1 MANKLFG
8 SSSNPMLK
16 EDSFKPKYD
25 SSGMMINRY
34 DNDVMTVN
42 GAVNKTLLL
51 FSMMLVTTAL
61 AWFMPSMFLLY
72 VGAGGGFVALLVASF
87 KPKLAPFLAPLYA
100 LLEGLFIG
108 TISVMYASAF
118 EGIVLQAVGLTF
130 GTLFMM
136 LAIYKS
142 GLIKVTEKFKMGVA
156 MATGAV
162 FFLYLFGWIGH
173 FFGFEVAMLHDTG
186 MMGIGVSAVIIVI
199 ASLNLLL
206 DFDMFEKGEE
216 QGAPV
221 YMEWFA
227 AMGLLVTLVWLYVEF
242 LRLLSKLQ
250 RD

>member
-8 SSSNPMLK
+8 SSNPMMK
-16 EDSFKPKYD
+16 EESFKPKYD
-25 SSGMMINRY
+25 ASGMMIDRGESEL
-34 DNDVMTVN
+34 MTVN

-51 FSMMLVTTAL
+51 FSMMMFTTAI

-72 VGAGGGFVALLVASF
+72 VGAGGGFVALLIATF
-87 KPKLAPFLAPLYA
+87 KPHLAPYIAPLYA
-100 LLEGLFIG
+100 LLEGLFVG
-108 TISVMYASAF
+108 TISVMYAAAF
-118 EGIVLQAVGLTF
+118 DGIVLQAVGLTF

-142 GLIKVTEKFKMGVA
+142 GLIKVTQKFRMGVA

-173 FFGFEVAMLHDTG
+173 FVGFDVPMLHSTG
-186 MMGIGVSAVIIVI
+186 MLGIGVSAAIIVI

-206 DFDMFEKGEE
+206 DFDMFERGEKE
-216 QGAPV
+216 GAPAH
-221 YMEWFA
+221 MEWFA
-227 AMGLLVTLVWLYVEF
+227 AMGLLVTLIWLYIEF

>member
-1 MANKLFG
+1 MAKNLFG
-8 SSSNPMLK
+8 SGSSNPMMK
-16 EDSFKPKYD
+16 EDTFKPKYD
-25 SSGMMINRY
+25 SAGMIDRY
-34 DNDVMTVN
+34 DSDVMTVN

-51 FSMMLVTTAL
+51 FSLMMITTGI

-87 KPKLAPFLAPLYA
+87 KPHLSPIVAPLYA

-108 TISVMYASAF
+108 TVSVMYASSF
-118 EGIVLQAVGLTF
+118 DGIVLQAVGLTF

-142 GLIKVTEKFKMGVA
+142 GLIKVTQKFKMGVT

-173 FFGFEVAMLHDTG
+173 FFGFEVPMLHSTG
-186 MMGIGVSAVIIVI
+186 MLGIGVSAVIIVI
-199 ASLNLLL
+199 ASMNLLL
-206 DFDMFEKGEE
+206 DFDMFEKGEQE
-216 QGAPV
+216 GAPV
-221 YMEWFA
+221 HMEWFA